1 MSQLYRW
8 SKDIFIFSTRHS
20 FLFLIDS
27 FPISSNG
34 KIIYAKNLE
43 LFTANLKSIN
53 TGDKDL
59 VSEGENI
66 AGINNKDLGTADFYP
81 TVLATFIKLI

>member
-1 MSQLYRW
+1 MFLNIQ
-8 SKDIFIFSTRHS
+8 DVIFISDFINLS
-20 FLFLIDS
+20 LI
-27 FPISSNG
+27 SNG

-59 VSEGENI
+59 VTEGENI

>member
-1 MSQLYRW
+1 LPH
-8 SKDIFIFSTRHS
+8 F
-20 FLFLIDS
+20 
-27 FPISSNG
+27 SNG

-43 LFTANLKSIN
+43 LCTANLKSIN

-59 VSEGENI
+59 VTEGENI

-81 TVLATFIKLI
+81 TVLAILL